1 MTRTS
6 EATAKILS
14 DLYEETFSRESY
26 EPFRITWPQLRSIAG
41 VAKLSEAII
50 KEINAALADT
60 DYCLLALNEC
70 LLFTKESD
78 LDRYRL
84 VSDRM
89 VEERLPDADN
99 EIDDDDDFDDDDD

>member
-1 MTRTS
+1 MTRTA

-41 VAKLSEAII
+41 VPKLSEAII
-50 KEINAALADT
+50 KEINVAFADS
-60 DYCLLALNEC
+60 DYCLLALSDS
-70 LLFTKESD
+70 LLVVKEAD

-84 VSDRM
+84 VPDRF
-89 VEERLPDADN
+89 VEERLPDAESDI
-99 EIDDDDDFDDDDD
+99 EEDDDDLDDN